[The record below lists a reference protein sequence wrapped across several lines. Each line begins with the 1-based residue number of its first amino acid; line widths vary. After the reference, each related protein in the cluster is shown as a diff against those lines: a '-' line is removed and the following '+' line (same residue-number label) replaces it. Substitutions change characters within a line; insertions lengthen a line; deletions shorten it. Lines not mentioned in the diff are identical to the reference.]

1 MKTFLRYIS
10 ILVIVSISILGLLGW
25 CMSVI
30 KLVRSDFDAPY
41 KAEILYGIGTFTGVG
56 AVIGWFNIED

>member
-41 KAEILYGIGTFTGVG
+41 KAEILYGIGTFTGAG

>member
-1 MKTFLRYIS
+1 MKTFLRYIF

-41 KAEILYGIGTFTGVG
+41 KAEIMYGIGTFTGAG

>member
-1 MKTFLRYIS
+1 MKTFLRYIF